1 MLSPVFKVAIGAALA
16 LCSFHP
22 VIAQQSN
29 PSFVVP
35 YSGTL
40 KKINDRGVLRIGHR
54 ENSPPFAVAQMNEVQ
69 SVDYATH
76 PGSVLIRI
84 GLKQPLAQRPSG
96 FRTFHPAARVV
107 LELADTGVAPDRKT
121 IRPERGL
128 VRGIHLMRRGTSTRV
143 VIDLARPATYETTV
157 EGNALL
163 VTLHA
168 TPAVP
173 SRDRPSFFGAAP
185 PGGRH
190 LIRDV
195 LFERGARGE
204 GRVIVVSADG
214 TAGIDVRQQG
224 RRLIVSFLDSEIP
237 PGKEQRLDV
246 LDFATPIDAIESR
259 RAGPDARVAI
269 ETHGAFEYSAHQSEA
284 QFTLIVAPL
293 RRE

>member
-1 MLSPVFKVAIGAALA
+1 MKHRAQIRVSLGA
-16 LCSFHP
+16 LCAWS
-22 VIAQQSN
+22 A
-29 PSFVVP
+29 
-35 YSGTL
+35 L
-40 KKINDRGVLRIGHR
+40 
-54 ENSPPFAVAQMNEVQ
+54 AVAQMNEVQ

-173 SRDRPSFFGAAP
+173 SRDRPSFFGAVP
-185 PGGRH
+185 PGGRD
-190 LIRDV
+190 LI
-195 LFERGARGE
+195 
-204 GRVIVVSADG
+204 SADG
-214 TAGIDVRQQG
+214 TAGIDVRRQG

-237 PGKEQRLDV
+237 PGKERRLDV

-259 RAGPDARVAI
+259 RAGPDAHVAI

>member
-1 MLSPVFKVAIGAALA
+1 MWLGA
-16 LCSFHP
+16 LCAWS
-22 VIAQQSN
+22 A
-29 PSFVVP
+29 
-35 YSGTL
+35 L
-40 KKINDRGVLRIGHR
+40 
-54 ENSPPFAVAQMNEVQ
+54 AVAQMNEVQ

-143 VIDLARPATYETTV
+143 VIDLARPATYETTL

-173 SRDRPSFFGAAP
+173 SRDRPSFFGAVP

-190 LIRDV
+190 LI
-195 LFERGARGE
+195 
-204 GRVIVVSADG
+204 SADG
-214 TAGIDVRQQG
+214 TAGI
-224 RRLIVSFLDSEIP
+224 
-237 PGKEQRLDV
+237 DV

-259 RAGPDARVAI
+259 RAGPDAHVAI